1 MDIFDFLN
9 AVSAGN
15 TEKLRKF
22 HSEHPELPVNRNL
35 YIPTMMGRRLLQLPL
50 IIAFYDGRLETAKYL
65 YRNGADLDVVC
76 QKCQK
81 TPREFMPE
89 DFPEDNCRIISFKIF
104 KERVCEAAFSDG
116 GVHEKTLLKRLQK
129 GEEHIREMY
138 EYATNEELFRTVGTA
153 LIKNEWSEKSLG
165 EWLHISGEPALD
177 EKLKLFR
184 NGDYLWPYIL
194 TTARQLAGK

>member
-1 MDIFDFLN
+1 MDIFDFYN

-65 YRNGADLDVVC
+65 YRNGADLDAVC

-89 DFPEDNCRIISFKIF
+89 GFPEGDCRIMSFKVF
-104 KERVCEAAFSDG
+104 RERVYETAFNNSYSNQR
-116 GVHEKTLLKRLQK
+116 EKVLKRLQK
-129 GEEHIREMY
+129 GEEHIKEMY
-138 EYATNEELFRTVGTA
+138 EYATNEELFRISGTDT
-153 LIKNEWSEKSLG
+153 IKDKWSEKDLR
-165 EWLHISGEPALD
+165 EWLHVSGELTL
-177 EKLKLFR
+177 EEQLKLFR

-194 TTARQLAGK
+194 TTARHIG